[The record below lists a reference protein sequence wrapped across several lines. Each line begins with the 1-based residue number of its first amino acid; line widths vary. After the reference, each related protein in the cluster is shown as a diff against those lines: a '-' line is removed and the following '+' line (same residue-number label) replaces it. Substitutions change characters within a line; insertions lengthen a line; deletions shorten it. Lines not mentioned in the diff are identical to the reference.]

1 MALTDISH
9 PTDIAMLTDL
19 YELTMA
25 QGLWESGKA
34 NEQGCFT
41 AFYRDHPFGS
51 AYAVMCGTAELP
63 ELVENLRFTPE
74 DIDYL
79 ASLQAP
85 AGGAMFKSA
94 FLDYLRDFRAHVNID
109 AVPEGELVFPREP
122 MVRVTGPA
130 LECQLLETALLNIVG
145 FQTLVATKTARVVLA
160 ADGRPVAE
168 FGLRRAQGP
177 DGGLAVARASYVA
190 GCSSTSNVLAGR
202 RYGIPVFGT
211 HAHSWVMSFDSE
223 LEAFRAFAKSSP
235 KNCTL
240 LIDTYDVREG
250 CEHAITVAKE
260 MEAVGE
266 RLSAIRIDS
275 GDLAKLSKYVRG
287 RFDAEGLPYVGISV
301 SNDLDEYTIQS
312 LLDQGAP
319 IDSFGVGTKLA
330 TCYDQ
335 PALGGVYKLSARRA
349 SETAS
354 YVYIIAAVFVPPFVP
369 LAPLAF
375 YDIAR
380 RVRREHAWVA
390 LGIGSV
396 FAFALIADL
405 RTDALTAR
413 TLLLTAI
420 LSVAATLLSL
430 RTAQLEHEQQRM
442 RRTRDELQERAL
454 ALEARNRDLA
464 DRQDYEVELATLAER
479 ARIAR
484 EIHDNVGHQLTRASL
499 QTEALRVVHANE
511 PRIAAD
517 FADVKR
523 TVDEALQL
531 VRASV
536 HALNDNAVD
545 LSVQLERIVEGARSD
560 SGPQVELEVLAEHA
574 PANVANCFAAVLREA
589 LSNTMRHAHAKT
601 ITVRCMEHPSF
612 YQLIVTDDGAGG
624 VQASGCGAAEDMG
637 LSSMRERVEAL
648 GGTFTAGPRAGV
660 GGWRVFATVPKQQGD
675 EGR

>member
-79 ASLQAP
+79 ASLEAP

-260 MEAVGE
+260 MEAAGE
-266 RLSAIRIDS
+266 RLAAVRIDS
-275 GDLAKLSKYVRG
+275 GDLAKLSKFARKA
-287 RFDAEGLPYVGISV
+287 FDEAGLPYVRVSA

-312 LLDQGAP
+312 LFAQGAP

-330 TCYDQ
+330 TCDPQ
-335 PALGGVYKLSARRA
+335 PSLGGVYKLSAVRKAGESSWRPTMKL
-349 SETAS
+349 SEVAYKRTIPGIQQVAR
-354 YVYIIAAVFVPPFVP
+354 
-369 LAPLAF
+369 F
-375 YDIAR
+375 YDEAGCPVGDVIYDETMPQATPSVAVDAMDAETTYDFAGYECQDLLVPVVR
-380 RVRREHAWVA
+380 GGVRAGEAPTLEESKRACKDALMHLDPAVRRFLNPQVYPV
-390 LGIGSV
+390 GIEAELSR
-396 FAFALIADL
+396 L
-405 RTDALTAR
+405 RQRLVR
-413 TLLLTAI
+413 EE
-420 LSVAATLLSL
+420 
-430 RTAQLEHEQQRM
+430 RTAQ
-442 RRTRDELQERAL
+442 RA
-454 ALEARNRDLA
+454 
-464 DRQDYEVELATLAER
+464 
-479 ARIAR
+479 
-484 EIHDNVGHQLTRASL
+484 
-499 QTEALRVVHANE
+499 
-511 PRIAAD
+511 
-517 FADVKR
+517 
-523 TVDEALQL
+523 
-531 VRASV
+531 
-536 HALNDNAVD
+536 
-545 LSVQLERIVEGARSD
+545 
-560 SGPQVELEVLAEHA
+560 
-574 PANVANCFAAVLREA
+574 
-589 LSNTMRHAHAKT
+589 
-601 ITVRCMEHPSF
+601 
-612 YQLIVTDDGAGG
+612 
-624 VQASGCGAAEDMG
+624 
-637 LSSMRERVEAL
+637 
-648 GGTFTAGPRAGV
+648 
-660 GGWRVFATVPKQQGD
+660 
-675 EGR
+675 

>member
-9 PTDIAMLTDL
+9 PADIAMLTDL

-250 CEHAITVAKE
+250 CEHAITVAKG
-260 MEAVGE
+260 M
-266 RLSAIRIDS
+266 
-275 GDLAKLSKYVRG
+275 
-287 RFDAEGLPYVGISV
+287 
-301 SNDLDEYTIQS
+301 
-312 LLDQGAP
+312 
-319 IDSFGVGTKLA
+319 
-330 TCYDQ
+330 
-335 PALGGVYKLSARRA
+335 
-349 SETAS
+349 
-354 YVYIIAAVFVPPFVP
+354 
-369 LAPLAF
+369 
-375 YDIAR
+375 
-380 RVRREHAWVA
+380 
-390 LGIGSV
+390 
-396 FAFALIADL
+396 
-405 RTDALTAR
+405 
-413 TLLLTAI
+413 
-420 LSVAATLLSL
+420 
-430 RTAQLEHEQQRM
+430 
-442 RRTRDELQERAL
+442 
-454 ALEARNRDLA
+454 
-464 DRQDYEVELATLAER
+464 
-479 ARIAR
+479 
-484 EIHDNVGHQLTRASL
+484 
-499 QTEALRVVHANE
+499 
-511 PRIAAD
+511 
-517 FADVKR
+517 
-523 TVDEALQL
+523 
-531 VRASV
+531 
-536 HALNDNAVD
+536 
-545 LSVQLERIVEGARSD
+545 
-560 SGPQVELEVLAEHA
+560 
-574 PANVANCFAAVLREA
+574 
-589 LSNTMRHAHAKT
+589 
-601 ITVRCMEHPSF
+601 
-612 YQLIVTDDGAGG
+612 
-624 VQASGCGAAEDMG
+624 
-637 LSSMRERVEAL
+637 
-648 GGTFTAGPRAGV
+648 
-660 GGWRVFATVPKQQGD
+660 
-675 EGR
+675 

>member
-79 ASLQAP
+79 ASLEAP

-260 MEAVGE
+260 MEAAGE

-275 GDLAKLSKYVRG
+275 GDLAKLSKFAR
-287 RFDAEGLPYVGISV
+287 RAFDEAGLPYVRVSA

-312 LLDQGAP
+312 LFAQGAP

-330 TCYDQ
+330 TCDPQ
-335 PALGGVYKLSARRA
+335 PSLGGVYKLSAVRKAGESSWRPTMKL
-349 SETAS
+349 SEVAYKRTIPGIQQVARFYDEAGCPVGDVIYDETMPQATPS
-354 YVYIIAAVFVPPFVP
+354 AAVDVMDAETTYDFAGYECQDLLVPVVRGGVRAGE
-369 LAPLAF
+369 APTLEESKRACK
-375 YDIAR
+375 DALMHLDPA
-380 RVRREHAWVA
+380 VRRFLNPQVYPV
-390 LGIGSV
+390 GIEAELSR
-396 FAFALIADL
+396 L
-405 RTDALTAR
+405 R
-413 TLLLTAI
+413 
-420 LSVAATLLSL
+420 
-430 RTAQLEHEQQRM
+430 QRLV
-442 RRTRDELQERAL
+442 REERA
-454 ALEARNRDLA
+454 A
-464 DRQDYEVELATLAER
+464 QR
-479 ARIAR
+479 A
-484 EIHDNVGHQLTRASL
+484 
-499 QTEALRVVHANE
+499 
-511 PRIAAD
+511 
-517 FADVKR
+517 
-523 TVDEALQL
+523 
-531 VRASV
+531 
-536 HALNDNAVD
+536 
-545 LSVQLERIVEGARSD
+545 
-560 SGPQVELEVLAEHA
+560 
-574 PANVANCFAAVLREA
+574 
-589 LSNTMRHAHAKT
+589 
-601 ITVRCMEHPSF
+601 
-612 YQLIVTDDGAGG
+612 
-624 VQASGCGAAEDMG
+624 
-637 LSSMRERVEAL
+637 
-648 GGTFTAGPRAGV
+648 
-660 GGWRVFATVPKQQGD
+660 
-675 EGR
+675 